1 MTFAGCIANI
11 MMAGTYYR
19 LTALIIPFFLLMLTK
34 RLYYC
39 DFQTIYTYPGIG
51 KLVAPQMDLEKTL
64 AVDCEYY
71 FGNYNKVMH
80 IVEKEENPN
89 QYMKFYYN
97 LVMAQNHCLSANLL
111 KFPDNNLG
119 TFETLGPNTP
129 TLTIKTLN
137 ELYWVLGD
145 MTFCER
151 AAMLANVCSPNN
163 RNIRM
168 IKRLAEVNLVK
179 GDYQATR
186 KYLRRRHSYGKDGPT
201 AFLHPWAFMP
211 CPMRKPSFI
220 PILTSARLSTPRIPF
235 ASATTAISS

>member
-1 MTFAGCIANI
+1 
-11 MMAGTYYR
+11 
-19 LTALIIPFFLLMLTK
+19 
-34 RLYYC
+34 
-39 DFQTIYTYPGIG
+39 
-51 KLVAPQMDLEKTL
+51 MDLEKTL

-71 FGNYNKVMH
+71 FGNYNKMMH

-186 KYLRRRHSYGKDGPT
+186 KYLRILQKTFVWQRWADRV
-201 AFLHPWAFMP
+201 LHPWAFMP
-211 CPMRKPSFI
+211 CPKRKPSFR